1 MIGWHHQLNG
11 CESEQTPG
19 DSEGQETLA
28 CRIPWGHKESDTTE
42 QQLLFTVV
50 SIPAIQVSQLYIYT
64 QTLFLGFP
72 SHLSHHR
79 ALSRVPCTIQLVLIS

>member
-28 CRIPWGHKESDTTE
+28 CGSPWGRKESDTTE
-42 QQLLFTVV
+42 QQLLCTVV
-50 SIPAIQVSQLYIYT
+50 SISAIQVSQLYIYT

-79 ALSRVPCTIQLVLIS
+79 ALSRVPCTLQLVLIS